1 MFILS
6 IPTMAL
12 ILLYLFLMKNG
23 PLTVKLSSQRKPFLD
38 IVGLEVGAALSEGVP
53 AVRLRKRENEIE
65 LLSAGF
71 LKLQDALPETEDAA
85 QQSHPIWLLPS
96 QFQALHAALAVSSK
110 QSFLRHASGSGDETP
125 DKRQTAFR
133 TVSRTAAPDL
143 PPLVAGLPEF
153 QAAWAARILPEGR
166 KPTACSLQLS
176 SAAALNGLTTAPAF
190 LSAGGTVAALF
201 VFPEY
206 TALAAFQE
214 SRLVLYREH
223 PVGYVHLRSAVSTQ
237 MGIDIALADS
247 VLDDTLIDPTPII
260 EPVLRPLF
268 RQVEISADFLSRR
281 RNCKTTNFLLCG
293 LPSGATYW
301 STVFSHMLNLPLIVC
316 PTLDGVK
323 RAVRATQKNAPPP
336 LSKAQEQLLMVAYGA
351 ARAVLEDV

>member
-1 MFILS
+1 
-6 IPTMAL
+6 
-12 ILLYLFLMKNG
+12 MKNG
-23 PLTVKLSSQRKPFLD
+23 SLTVKLSSQRKPFDD
-38 IVGLEVGAALSEGVP
+38 IVGLEVGAGLPEGVP
-53 AVRLRKRENEIE
+53 AVRLRKREGKFE
-65 LLSAGF
+65 LLAAGF
-71 LKLQDALPETEDAA
+71 LKLQDALPETEQAA
-85 QQSHPIWLLPS
+85 QQETPMWLLPS
-96 QFQALHAALAVSSK
+96 PLQAPHAALAVSSK

-133 TVSRTAAPDL
+133 IASRTAAPDL

-153 QAAWAARILPEGR
+153 QSAWAARLLPEGR
-166 KPTACSLQLS
+166 RPTTCSLQLS
-176 SAAALNGLTTAPAF
+176 SAAALNGLTSAPAF
-190 LSAGGTVAALF
+190 LSAGGNAAALF
-201 VFPEY
+201 VFPEF

-281 RNCKTTNFLLCG
+281 RNCKATNFFLCG

-301 STVFSHMLNLPLIVC
+301 STVFSHMMNLPLLVC
-316 PTLDGVK
+316 PTLDGVE
-323 RAVRATQKNAPPP
+323 RPLRSPQKQGALDP
-336 LSKAQEQLLMVAYGA
+336 LSKAGEQLLMAAYGA
-351 ARAVLEDV
+351 ARAVLEDE

>member
-1 MFILS
+1 M
-6 IPTMAL
+6 
-12 ILLYLFLMKNG
+12 
-23 PLTVKLSSQRKPFLD
+23 
-38 IVGLEVGAALSEGVP
+38 GLEVGAGLSEGVP

-65 LLSAGF
+65 LLAAGF
-71 LKLQDALPETEDAA
+71 LKLPDGLPETAESA
-85 QQSHPIWLLPS
+85 QHAPPMWVLPGPL
-96 QFQALHAALAVSSK
+96 QAPHAALAVSSK

-133 TVSRTAAPDL
+133 IASRTAAPDL

-153 QAAWAARILPEGR
+153 QAAWAARLLPEGR
-166 KPTACSLQLS
+166 RPTACSLQLS
-176 SAAALNGLTTAPAF
+176 SAAALNGLTAAPAF
-190 LSAGGTVAALF
+190 LSAEGNAAALF

-223 PVGYVHLRSAVSTQ
+223 PVGYVHLRSALSTQ

-281 RNCKTTNFLLCG
+281 RNCKATNFFLCG
-293 LPSGATYW
+293 LPSGASYW
-301 STVFSHMLNLPLIVC
+301 STVFSHMMNLPLLVC
-316 PTLDGVK
+316 PTLDGVA
-323 RAVRATQKNAPPP
+323 RPMRPHQKQSALAP
-336 LSKAQEQLLMVAYGA
+336 LSKSGEQLLMAAYGA
-351 ARAVLEDV
+351 ARAVLEDE